1 MCALLRNWWKR
12 AWPLLLLAAAGGWG
26 CFPPTDSALDE
37 SKEPYYVLGQRK
49 LGSFDYKGAVEA
61 FEKAL
66 EVNPRSSSAH
76 FQLGVLYEQKIAE
89 ENSYAIAI
97 YHYNK
102 FLQLRPRSPHAEIV
116 KQRIIACKQELAKP
130 IALAPGTQSVL
141 RDIERLKVE
150 NAQLRSQLEAWVAYA
165 TNRAALAPP
174 PSTPSPAPLA
184 ATNPPPPTPAPAAT
198 PGTVAGDPARPHTPA
213 NPPSAALRTHKV
225 QANETPAAI
234 ARKYGISLRALMDA
248 NPGLDARRLKI
259 GQVLNIPPS

>member
-1 MCALLRNWWKR
+1 MCVRWRVWCR
-12 AWPLLLLAAAGGWG
+12 RVWPLLLLAALGGWG

-37 SKEPYYVLGQRK
+37 AKEPYYVLGLRK

-61 FEKAL
+61 FEKAV
-66 EVNPRSSSAH
+66 EANPRSASAH
-76 FQLGVLYEQKIAE
+76 FQLGILYEQKIAE

-102 FLQLRPRSPHAEIV
+102 FLQLRPQSAHAEIV

-130 IALAPGTQSVL
+130 IALAPGAQSVL

-165 TNRAALAPP
+165 TNRAAMIPP
-174 PSTPSPAPLA
+174 PQPAPVPA
-184 ATNPPPPTPAPAAT
+184 AGGHATAVQPVPPPASM
-198 PGTVAGDPARPHTPA
+198 VEPAR
-213 NPPSAALRTHKV
+213 SATVVTNRPTAMRTHKV

-234 ARKYGISLRALMDA
+234 ARKYGISLGALMEA
-248 NPGLDARRLKI
+248 NPGVDARRLKI
-259 GQVLNIPPS
+259 GQVLNIPSS

>member
-1 MCALLRNWWKR
+1 MCAWLRVWLKR
-12 AWPLLLLAAAGGWG
+12 AWPLFLLAVAGGWG

-37 SKEPYYVLGQRK
+37 AKEPYYVLGLRK

-61 FEKAL
+61 FEKAV
-66 EVNPRSSSAH
+66 EANPRSASAH

-102 FLQLRPRSPHAEIV
+102 FLQLRPRSAHAEIV

-130 IALAPGTQSVL
+130 IALAPGAQSVL

-174 PSTPSPAPLA
+174 PVAPSPMPPGTSTPA
-184 ATNPPPPTPAPAAT
+184 ATNPPTTVSSPLAPSPSVAT
-198 PGTVAGDPARPHTPA
+198 NR
-213 NPPSAALRTHKV
+213 PSAMRTHKV

-248 NPGLDARRLKI
+248 NPGVDARRLKI

>member
-1 MCALLRNWWKR
+1 MCAWLRVWFRR
-12 AWPLLLLAAAGGWG
+12 AWPLLMLAVPGGWG

-37 SKEPYYVLGQRK
+37 AKEPYYVLGQRK

-61 FEKAL
+61 FEKAV
-66 EVNPRSSSAH
+66 EANPHSASAH

-102 FLQLRPRSPHAEIV
+102 FLQLRPRSAHAEIV

-130 IALAPGTQSVL
+130 IALAPGAQSVL

-174 PSTPSPAPLA
+174 PTLPSAPPAASVPV
-184 ATNPPPPTPAPAAT
+184 TNPPAVSRASALTPASPMAAALT
-198 PGTVAGDPARPHTPA
+198 ATNRLA
-213 NPPSAALRTHKV
+213 SLRTHKV
-225 QANETPAAI
+225 QPSETPAAI
-234 ARKYGISLRALMDA
+234 ARKYGVSLRALMDA
-248 NPGLDARRLKI
+248 NPGLDARRLKV

>member
-1 MCALLRNWWKR
+1 MCARLRSWFRR
-12 AWPLLLLAAAGGWG
+12 AWPLFLLAVAGGWG

-37 SKEPYYVLGQRK
+37 AKEPYYVLGLRK

-61 FEKAL
+61 FEKAV
-66 EVNPRSSSAH
+66 EANPRSASAH

-102 FLQLRPRSPHAEIV
+102 FLQLRPRSAHAEIV

-130 IALAPGTQSVL
+130 IALAPGAQSVL

-174 PSTPSPAPLA
+174 PVAPSPMPPGTSTPA
-184 ATNPPPPTPAPAAT
+184 ATNPPTTVSHPLAPSPSVAT
-198 PGTVAGDPARPHTPA
+198 NR
-213 NPPSAALRTHKV
+213 PSAMRTHKV

-248 NPGLDARRLKI
+248 NPGVDARRLKI

>member
-1 MCALLRNWWKR
+1 MCERVWVWLRR

-37 SKEPYYVLGQRK
+37 SKEPYYMLGQRK

-61 FEKAL
+61 FEKAV
-66 EVNPRSSSAH
+66 EANPRSASAH
-76 FQLGVLYEQKIAE
+76 FQLGLLYEQKITE

-97 YHYNK
+97 YHYTK
-102 FLQLRPRSPHAEIV
+102 FLQLRPQSPHAEIV
-116 KQRIIACKQELAKP
+116 RQRIIACKQELAKP

-141 RDIERLKVE
+141 RDLERLKVE

-165 TNRAALAPP
+165 TNRAAFAPP
-174 PSTPSPAPLA
+174 PLPAS
-184 ATNPPPPTPAPAAT
+184 NPPPAVVVSPAQPPAAPAPVIAAQGSSGGGGTTPAAT
-198 PGTVAGDPARPHTPA
+198 GAM
-213 NPPSAALRTHKV
+213 RTHKV

-234 ARKYGISLRALMDA
+234 ARKYGISLRALMEA